1 MSNPS
6 GNNASKFVQNGASK
20 RSGSYGIQ
28 FNSYD
33 KSGENTQY
41 LISPELSAPNGVN
54 VSFYYK
60 NSKSGYA
67 ELFKVGYSTTD
78 TEVGSFT
85 FGDEI
90 SESSAT
96 WKQYEG
102 SFPAGTK
109 YVAVYYYS
117 NYQYYLYVD
126 DFEFTA
132 PAAGPA
138 LAVADGTTAIATGYS
153 YSFGLATSGTTKTF
167 TLSNPGTE
175 SIIVNIAATGGF
187 DVSPANAT
195 IAAKGEETLTI
206 TMPSTSAT
214 GAVTITPTADGMDA
228 FVINVSGTIKDPSKL
243 FETLLDG
250 SAPEG
255 WTTSGGTWSW
265 TVQAFTIGSNGNYF
279 EASKPIQGND
289 FETKGIEVPE
299 DAIEQNVWVMDAS
312 PYELDPSDPDYRE
325 GKYVWIIVF
334 GTGEENGSGR
344 PAPWFTVY
352 CDREAALSGVYT
364 TARGNLAMGEQ
375 VTFMDTNGT
384 ASGLKTATN
393 AELRLTFDGFDEDYM
408 EQGFYF
414 AHYTGRYIMTCDD
427 GKTYTASFFELLC
440 NSQTYNSMTGQS
452 SYEYVGMYGE
462 AFGSGVE
469 EVLIEQGFDLTQPMY
484 NIMGQ
489 QVDATYKGIVIQNG
503 KKIMMQ

>member
-1 MSNPS
+1 MAVVLSCLWVTAHADAKALPYSYGFEDYPQVGWTMSNPS
-6 GNNASKFVQNGASK
+6 GKNASKFVQNGTSK

-33 KSGENTQY
+33 TNGENTQY

-78 TEVGSFT
+78 TEVSSFT

-90 SESSAT
+90 SESSAS

-117 NYQYYLYVD
+117 NYKYYLYVD

-138 LAVADGTTAIATGYS
+138 LAVADGATAIATGYN

-175 SIIVNIAATGGF
+175 SVTVNIAATGGF
-187 DVSPANAT
+187 EVSPASAT

-206 TMPSTSAT
+206 TMPSASAS
-214 GAVTITPTADGMDA
+214 GAVTITPTPDGMDA

-243 FETLLDG
+243 FDTLLGG
-250 SAPEG
+250 SIPAG
-255 WTTSGGTWSW
+255 WITSGGTWSW
-265 TVQAFTIGSNGNYF
+265 STTNGASSSAWYESSNYRLVTPKVTVAADEVFIFDIQGTYTGYQGVKLEYSADGETWTASETTLEVTSDWQTFEVKDIPAGNYYI
-279 EASKPIQGND
+279 AVQ
-289 FETKGIEVPE
+289 
-299 DAIEQNVWVMDAS
+299 
-312 PYELDPSDPDYRE
+312 
-325 GKYVWIIVF
+325 
-334 GTGEENGSGR
+334 
-344 PAPWFTVY
+344 
-352 CDREAALSGVYT
+352 DRKSV
-364 TARGNLAMGEQ
+364 
-375 VTFMDTNGT
+375 V
-384 ASGLKTATN
+384 
-393 AELRLTFDGFDEDYM
+393 
-408 EQGFYF
+408 
-414 AHYTGRYIMTCDD
+414 
-427 GKTYTASFFELLC
+427 
-440 NSQTYNSMTGQS
+440 
-452 SYEYVGMYGE
+452 
-462 AFGSGVE
+462 
-469 EVLIEQGFDLTQPMY
+469 
-484 NIMGQ
+484 
-489 QVDATYKGIVIQNG
+489 
-503 KKIMMQ
+503 